1 MAKRALIS
9 GITGQDGS
17 FLAELLLSKNYE
29 VHGMVRRTSTLERTR
44 IDHLTS
50 NPEIYKKSLFLH
62 YAELSEPIALRRVLD
77 KSTPD
82 EVYHLAGQ
90 THVGLSFDIPETT
103 LDMTATGTLRLL
115 EILRDFPGRSR
126 FFHASSSEIFGR
138 PDHSPQNENSPVKPV
153 NPYGC
158 AKAYATF
165 MTDVYRQ
172 TYGLFAC
179 NGILYNHESHR
190 RGENFVTRKICRGAA
205 EIKLGLKDHLT
216 LGDLSALRDWGH
228 AEDYVNGMWL
238 TLQQDKPDNY
248 IFATGEL
255 HTVEAVVQTAFATL
269 GLDPKEFIRQDPR
282 FIRPSESSHLVGDP
296 SKAEQQLGWTRRWTF
311 KDMIQS
317 MTRHELEVL
326 RLGK

>member
-1 MAKRALIS
+1 
-9 GITGQDGS
+9 
-17 FLAELLLSKNYE
+17 
-29 VHGMVRRTSTLERTR
+29 
-44 IDHLTS
+44 
-50 NPEIYKKSLFLH
+50 
-62 YAELSEPIALRRVLD
+62 
-77 KSTPD
+77 
-82 EVYHLAGQ
+82 
-90 THVGLSFDIPETT
+90 
-103 LDMTATGTLRLL
+103 
-115 EILRDFPGRSR
+115 
-126 FFHASSSEIFGR
+126 
-138 PDHSPQNENSPVKPV
+138 
-153 NPYGC
+153 
-158 AKAYATF
+158 

-296 SKAEQQLGWTRRWTF
+296 SKAQQQLGWTRRWTF